1 VAFVNWK
8 ADVDSL
14 NLSKRNKQLENWLKL
29 RLEKETV
36 LVQPMP

>member
-1 VAFVNWK
+1 
-8 ADVDSL
+8 L